1 MLVKNRCPHT
11 GVVNF
16 FHRTEPLLPIGSIV
30 ESRSQ
35 GFIWRAYVEG
45 SQCGAARDLLAAET
59 QLRQAVAQDRRTS
72 LAS

>member
-30 ESRSQ
+30 ESRHW
-35 GFIWRAYVEG
+35 GFIWRAYVED
-45 SQCGAARDLLAAET
+45 SQCGAARDLLAAEM
-59 QLRQAVAQDRRTS
+59 QLRQAVARDRHLSPTS
-72 LAS
+72 